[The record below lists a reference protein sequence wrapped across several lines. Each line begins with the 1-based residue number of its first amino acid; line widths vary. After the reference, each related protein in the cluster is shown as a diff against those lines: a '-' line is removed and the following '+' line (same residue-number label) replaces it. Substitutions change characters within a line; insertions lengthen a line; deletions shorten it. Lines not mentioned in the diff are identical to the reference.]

1 MIGKVS
7 LGSYAKGI
15 LEYCYYDKVFNDDK
29 EKQQE
34 AQVRGEIVYIQNLA
48 LNMLPNGK
56 YDIDYLTKQF
66 VENINRNTNLSK
78 PIWHQSFSFQE
89 GEDISNDQIRE
100 ITEVFC
106 KDFGFENNQIIT
118 FRHNDTNH
126 PHFHIVGNRI
136 DSRGKNSADHF
147 NNYKRTGLFC
157 RKIEEELG
165 LIIAPQMHILENDFS
180 KRKELISESKIAD
193 YMRERISLHIPN
205 VSSINELCATLKKD
219 GIKTKVGRGIAFT
232 LKEKGVTFKG
242 SQLGRDFSLQNLET
256 QIQNVVPQIDAK
268 NNEKILNENEED
280 LKKVEKQHLI
290 QNQHFSQSENTQKP
304 TLKVIVPQSGKGNL
318 KDVEETKDIRSLQ
331 EKKKDQERRMGRIR

>member
-15 LEYCYYDKVFNDDK
+15 LEYCYYDKELLDDK
-29 EKQQE
+29 AKQD
-34 AQVRGEIVYIQNLA
+34 AKVRGEIIYIQNLA

-78 PIWHQSFSFQE
+78 PIWHQSFSFKE
-89 GEDISNDQIRE
+89 GENISNDQIRE
-100 ITEVFC
+100 ITEAFC

-118 FRHNDTNH
+118 FRHDDTNH

-136 DSRGKNSADHF
+136 DSKGKNSADHF

-165 LIIAPQMHILENDFS
+165 LTIAPQMHILESDFS
-180 KRKELISESKIAD
+180 KRRELVSESKIAD
-193 YMRERISLHIPN
+193 YMRERITFHIPK
-205 VSSINELCATLKKD
+205 VSTVDELCYHLKKD
-219 GIKTKVGRGIAFT
+219 GIKTRVGRGIAFT
-232 LKEKGVTFKG
+232 LKDKGVTFKG
-242 SQLGRDFSLQNLET
+242 SQLGREFSLQNIEK
-256 QIQNVVPQIDAK
+256 QIQNFVPQITTV
-268 NNEKILNENEED
+268 NSEKKFTDKEDELKEKKHED
-280 LKKVEKQHLI
+280 LSE
-290 QNQHFSQSENTQKP
+290 NQDVSQSENIKKP
-304 TLKVIVPQSGKGNL
+304 TLKVITPQSGKGNL
-318 KDVEETKDIRSLQ
+318 RDAEEAKDIRSLQ